1 MPQLLFATRLL
12 RVHLLMFA
20 LVFTW
25 CLLSQATPAQALE
38 RNTVFLPFKINAS
51 EPGQL
56 TDAADKALELEAK
69 TKGMSMLS
77 RAEAGRYINY
87 ADAWPPPR
95 AALEAAAQAAGADF
109 VGVGSITQLGRRISV
124 DAAIFDAVTAKA
136 PHTAYRVGE
145 SQQDLSRLTAEV
157 MGDLL
162 TYSNKTFTVSSITA
176 VGNTRIDTG
185 AILQK
190 IATKPGDLYDPV
202 VLREDI
208 KSVFSMGFF
217 DNVEVEV
224 EDESDGKAVVFR
236 VVEKPLINEVVI
248 TGAAAI
254 KEQEIRDAAGITA
267 NSIINPAKVNEAAE
281 KIREL
286 YKSKG
291 YYTAEVQSSIEN
303 TEDGA
308 SIVRF
313 DIQERDKVVI
323 RQVNFSG
330 NEHFSDGDLRDAIQ
344 TSTRSWW
351 ISWLTGSGI
360 LRMDVLHQDMERIT
374 AFYHNHGYLDA
385 KVGEPEVAHQDNG
398 LSITFPVEEG
408 QRYRLGTVDIRGDLI
423 KDKTEMLRT
432 LKIRDEEYLNR
443 QTMREDIVR
452 LTDLYAEQG
461 YAYTEINPRINK
473 APTGNRIDLV
483 LDINQGP
490 VVYVNRVEIQGNTR
504 TRDNVIRRDIALEEG
519 SKFDSKALRTSTQ
532 KLNRLDYFE
541 SVNITPKP
549 TMRED
554 LLDVVVDV
562 KEKPTGQFA
571 VGAGYSSSDNL
582 LFMGEI
588 SERNLFGTGN
598 RLALQANTSG
608 KSTRY
613 NLRFTNPRIYD
624 SQVSGSLEGYD
635 WKREYDD
642 YTRDTLGAGFNI
654 GHPLFEEWRIY
665 YGYSISD
672 TDLSDIKPN
681 ASSVILR
688 SKDIHVISEGEL
700 SLVRDTRDKYF
711 SPTKGSRN
719 SITVAYAGGPLGGDA
734 EYTKVEGSSSWYFPM
749 VWQTVFHVK
758 GAAGQAFEN
767 KDDKLPVYEHFYLGG
782 MNSIRGFESAKISPR
797 DPITGERIGGDKM
810 WYVNLGIL
818 FPLVKD
824 MGLDGEIFTD
834 FGNVYD
840 VDDDWDFSE
849 YKKAAGFGINWA
861 SPLGPL
867 RMALGF
873 NLDKKEGEDSSTWD
887 FSIGGTF

>member
-1 MPQLLFATRLL
+1 MPRHRLAIRLL
-12 RVHLLMFA
+12 SARLPLITM
-20 LVFTW
+20 LFTFS
-25 CLLSQATPAQALE
+25 LLSQGQLAQALE
-38 RNTVFLPFKINAS
+38 NNTVFLPFKINAS
-51 EPGQL
+51 DQAQL
-56 TDAADKALELEAK
+56 TEAADKALALEAQA
-69 TKGMSMLS
+69 KGMTVLS
-77 RAEAGRYINY
+77 RAEAQRYVNY
-87 ADAWPPPR
+87 AGTWPPPR
-95 AALEAAAQAAGADF
+95 AALEAVAQAAGSDF

-145 SQQDLSRLTAEV
+145 SAQELPRLTTEV

-162 TYSNKTFTVSSITA
+162 TYSNKTFTVSSISAT
-176 VGNTRIDTG
+176 GNSRIDSG

-208 KSVFSMGFF
+208 KSVFSMGYF

-224 EDESDGKAVVFR
+224 EDESEGKAVVFR
-236 VVEKPLINEVVI
+236 VVEKPLINEVVV

-254 KEQEIRDAAGITA
+254 KEEEIREAAGITA

-291 YYTAEVQSSIEN
+291 YYTAAVQSNIE
-303 TEDGA
+303 TSEDGA

-313 DIQERDKVVI
+313 DIQENDKVVI
-323 RQVNFSG
+323 REISFTG
-330 NEHFSDGDLRDAIQ
+330 NEHYSDGDLRDAIQ
-344 TSTRSWW
+344 TATRSWW

-360 LRMDVLHQDMERIT
+360 LRMDVLHQDMERVT
-374 AFYHNHGYLDA
+374 AFYHNNGYLDA
-385 KVGEPEVAHQDNG
+385 KVGEPTVEHQDDG
-398 LSITFPVEEG
+398 LHISFPVEEG
-408 QRYRLGTVDIRGDLI
+408 PRYRLGTVDLRGDLV
-423 KDKTEMLRT
+423 KDKNEMLRS

-452 LTDLYAEQG
+452 LTDVYAEQG
-461 YAYTEINPRINK
+461 YAYAEITPRINR
-473 APTGNRIDLV
+473 AQSGNRIDLV
-483 LDINQGP
+483 LDVKQGP

-562 KEKPTGQFA
+562 KEKATGQFA

-624 SQVSGSLEGYD
+624 SQVSGSIEGYD
-635 WKREYDD
+635 WEREYDD
-642 YTRDTLGAGFNI
+642 YTRDTLGAGFDI

-672 TDLSDIKPN
+672 TDLSDIRPD
-681 ASSVILR
+681 SSAVILR
-688 SKDIHVISEGEL
+688 SKDIHVVSEGEL

-749 VWQTVFHVK
+749 VWSTVFHVK

-810 WYVNLGIL
+810 WYVNLGII

-824 MGLDGEIFTD
+824 MGLDGELFTD

-840 VDDDWDFSE
+840 VDDDWDISD
-849 YKKAAGFGINWA
+849 YKKAAGFGVNWA

-873 NLDKKEGEDSSTWD
+873 NLDKKDDEDSSTWD
-887 FSIGGTF
+887 FSIGGSF

>member
-1 MPQLLFATRLL
+1 MSQHRLATRLVSIPFCL
-12 RVHLLMFA
+12 TILL
-20 LVFTW
+20 LSC
-25 CLLSQATPAQALE
+25 CLLCQTGTAQALE
-38 RNTVFLPFKINAS
+38 RNTVFLPFKINADDRAR
-51 EPGQL
+51 L
-56 TDAADKALELEAK
+56 TEAADKSLELEAK
-69 TKGMSMLS
+69 SKGMTVLS
-77 RAEAGRYINY
+77 RAEAQRHIDYTGV
-87 ADAWPPPR
+87 WPPPR
-95 AALEAAAQAAGADF
+95 AALEAVAQAAGASF
-109 VGVGSITQLGRRISV
+109 VGVGSVTQLGRRISV
-124 DAAIFDAVTAKA
+124 DSAIFDAVTTEA
-136 PHTAYRVGE
+136 PHAAYREGE
-145 SQQDLSRLTAEV
+145 SIQELPRLTAEI
-157 MGDLL
+157 MRDLL
-162 TYSNKTFTVSSITA
+162 TYSNKTFTVSSISAT
-176 VGNTRIDTG
+176 GNVRIDSG

-190 IATKPGDLYDPV
+190 ISTKAGDLYDPA

-208 KSVFSMGFF
+208 KSVFSMGYF
-217 DNVEVEV
+217 DNVEVDVQDDGE
-224 EDESDGKAVVFR
+224 GKAVVFQ
-236 VVEKPLINEVVI
+236 VVEKPLINEVLI
-248 TGAAAI
+248 TGAGAI
-254 KEQEIRDAAGITA
+254 KEEEVREAAGITA

-291 YYTAEVQSSIEN
+291 YYN
-303 TEDGA
+303 TEVNSGIETTNDGA

-313 DIQERDKVVI
+313 DIQEKDKVVI
-323 RQVNFSG
+323 REVGFSG
-330 NEHFSDGDLRDAIQ
+330 NEHFSDGDLRDVIQ
-344 TSTRSWW
+344 TAKRSWW
-351 ISWLTGSGI
+351 ISWLTGTGI
-360 LRMDVLHQDMERIT
+360 LRMDVLQQDMERVA

-385 KVGEPEVAHQDNG
+385 KIGEPAITEKEDG
-398 LSITFPVEEG
+398 LYIDFSVEEG
-408 QRYRLGTVDIRGDLI
+408 MRYRVGTVDIRGDLI
-423 KDKTEMLRT
+423 KDKRELIHS

-443 QTMREDIVR
+443 QTLREDMAR

-461 YAYTEINPRINK
+461 YAYAEVSPKINK
-473 APTGNRIDLV
+473 SQTGNRIDLV
-483 LDINQGP
+483 LDIAQGP

-504 TRDNVIRRDIALEEG
+504 TRDNVIRRDISLEEG

-598 RLALQANTSG
+598 RLSLQANASG

-624 SQVSGSLEGYD
+624 SQVSGSVEVYD
-635 WKREYDD
+635 WTREYDD
-642 YTRDTLGAGFNI
+642 YTRETLGTGFSV

-665 YGYSISD
+665 YGYSLSD
-672 TDLSDIKPN
+672 TDLSDISAD

-700 SLVRDTRDKYF
+700 SLVRDTRDKFF
-711 SPTKGSRN
+711 SPTSGSRN
-719 SITVAYAGGPLGGDA
+719 SITVAYAGGPLGGDG
-734 EYTKVEGSSSWYFPM
+734 EYTKLEGSSSWYFPM

-758 GAAGQAFEN
+758 GAAGQVFEN
-767 KDDKLPVYEHFYLGG
+767 EDGKLPVYEHFYLGG
-782 MNSIRGFESAKISPR
+782 MNSIRGFESASISPL

-810 WYVNLGIL
+810 WYVNLGII

-824 MGLDGEIFTD
+824 LGLDGELFTD
-834 FGNVYD
+834 FGNVYA
-840 VDDDWDFSE
+840 VDDDWDFGE
-849 YKKAAGFGINWA
+849 YKKAAGVGVNWA

-873 NLDKKEGEDSSTWD
+873 NLDKQEGEDSSTWD
-887 FSIGGTF
+887 FSIGGSF

>member
-1 MPQLLFATRLL
+1 MPQHRLATRFVSIPLLFLL
-12 RVHLLMFA
+12 LSC
-20 LVFTW
+20 
-25 CLLSQATPAQALE
+25 CLLCQVGTARALE
-38 RNTVFLPFKINAS
+38 RNTVFLPFKINAGEQS
-51 EPGQL
+51 RLAES
-56 TDAADKALELEAK
+56 ADKALELEAK
-69 TKGMSMLS
+69 AKGMAMLS
-77 RAEAGRYINY
+77 RAEAQRHIDY
-87 ADAWPPPR
+87 AGVWPPPR
-95 AALEAAAQAAGADF
+95 AALEAVAQATGAGF
-109 VGVGSITQLGRRISV
+109 VGVGSVTQLGRRISV
-124 DAAIFDAVTAKA
+124 DSAIFDAVSAKA
-136 PHTAYRVGE
+136 PHTAYREGA
-145 SQQDLSRLTAEV
+145 SAQDLPRLTAEV
-157 MGDLL
+157 IRDLL
-162 TYSNKTFTVSSITA
+162 TYSNKPFTVSSITA
-176 VGNTRIDTG
+176 TGNVRIDTG

-190 IATKPGDLYDPV
+190 ISTKAGDLYDPV

-208 KSVFSMGFF
+208 KSVFSMGYF
-217 DNVEVEV
+217 DNVEVDV
-224 EDESDGKAVVFR
+224 QDEGEGKAVVFQ
-236 VVEKPLINEVVI
+236 VVEKPLITEVVI
-248 TGAAAI
+248 TGAGTI
-254 KEQEIRDAAGITA
+254 KEEEVREAAGITA

-291 YYTAEVQSSIEN
+291 YYN
-303 TEDGA
+303 TEVHSAIESADNGT

-313 DIQERDKVVI
+313 DIQEKDKVVI
-323 RQVNFSG
+323 REVSFSG
-330 NEHFSDGDLRDAIQ
+330 NEHFSDGDLRDVIQ
-344 TSTRSWW
+344 TAKRSWW

-360 LRMDVLHQDMERIT
+360 LRMDVLQQDMERVA

-385 KVGEPEVAHQDNG
+385 RIGEPAITEKEDG
-398 LSITFPVEEG
+398 LYIDFPVEEG
-408 QRYRLGTVDIRGDLI
+408 MRYRVGTVDIRGDLI
-423 KDKTEMLRT
+423 RDKAELLHS

-443 QTMREDIVR
+443 QTLREDMAR

-461 YAYTEINPRINK
+461 YAYAEVNPRIDK
-473 APTGNRIDLV
+473 AQSGNRIDL
-483 LDINQGP
+483 LLEIAQGP
-490 VVYVNRVEIQGNTR
+490 EVYVNRVEIQGNTR

-541 SVNITPKP
+541 SVNITPRP

-554 LLDVVVDV
+554 LLDVIVDV

-598 RLALQANTSG
+598 RLSLQANTSG

-613 NLRFTNPRIYD
+613 SVRFTNPRIYD
-624 SQVSGSLEGYD
+624 SQVSGSLEGYQ
-635 WKREYDD
+635 WTREYDD
-642 YTRDTLGAGFNI
+642 YTRETLGGGINV

-665 YGYSISD
+665 YGYSLSD
-672 TDLSDIKPN
+672 TDLSDISPN

-688 SKDIHVISEGEL
+688 SKDIHVVSEGEL

-711 SPTKGSRN
+711 SPTSGSRN
-719 SITVAYAGGPLGGDA
+719 SITVAYAGGPLGGDG
-734 EYTKVEGSSSWYFPM
+734 EYTKLEGSSSWYFPM

-758 GAAGQAFEN
+758 AAAGQAFEN
-767 KDDKLPVYEHFYLGG
+767 EDNKLPVYEHFYLGG

-797 DPITGERIGGDKM
+797 DPVTGERIGGDKM
-810 WYVNLGIL
+810 WYANVAII

-824 MGLDGEIFTD
+824 LGLDGELFTD
-834 FGNVYD
+834 FGNVYA
-840 VDDDWDFSE
+840 VEDDWDFGD

-873 NLDKKEGEDSSTWD
+873 NLDKQEGEDSSTWD
-887 FSIGGTF
+887 FSIGGSF

>member
-1 MPQLLFATRLL
+1 MPQHRSAIRFITSQLPL
-12 RVHLLMFA
+12 
-20 LVFTW
+20 LVFVLSFG
-25 CLLSQATPAQALE
+25 LLSQAQPAQALE
-38 RNTVFLPFKINAS
+38 GNTIFLPFKINAS
-51 EPGQL
+51 EQSQL
-56 TDAADKALELEAK
+56 ANSADKALELEAK
-69 TKGMSMLS
+69 AKGMNMLS
-77 RAEAGRYINY
+77 RTEAQRHVNY
-87 ADAWPPPR
+87 AGTWPPPR
-95 AALEAAAQAAGADF
+95 AALEAVAQAAGADY

-124 DAAIFDAVTAKA
+124 DAAIFDAVSSKA
-136 PHTAYRVGE
+136 PHSAYRVGE
-145 SQQDLSRLTAEV
+145 SAQELQKLTGEI

-162 TYSNKTFTVSSITA
+162 TYSNKTFTVSSISAT
-176 VGNTRIDTG
+176 GNSRIDTG

-208 KSVFSMGFF
+208 KSVFSMGYF

-224 EDESDGKAVVFR
+224 QDESSGKAVLFR

-248 TGAAAI
+248 TGAAAV
-254 KEQEIRDAAGITA
+254 KEADIREAAGITA
-267 NSIINPAKVNEAAE
+267 NTIINPAKVNEATE
-281 KIREL
+281 KILEL

-291 YYTAEVQSSIEN
+291 YYTAEVQSSIES
-303 TEDGA
+303 TDDGA

-313 DIQERDKVVI
+313 DIQEQDKVVI
-323 RQVNFSG
+323 RQVGFSG
-330 NEHFSDGDLRDAIQ
+330 NENFSDSDLRDAIQ
-344 TSTRSWW
+344 TSKRSWW

-360 LRMDVLHQDMERIT
+360 LRMDVLQQDMERVA

-385 KVGEPEVAHQDNG
+385 RVGEPTVAQEEDG
-398 LSITFPVEEG
+398 LHITFPVEEG
-408 QRYRLGTVDIRGDLI
+408 PRYRLGTVDLRGDLI
-423 KDKTEMLRT
+423 NDKTEMLRS
-432 LKIRDEEYLNR
+432 LKIRDEEFLNR

-461 YAYTEINPRINK
+461 YAYAEISPRINK
-473 APTGNRIDLV
+473 APTGNRIDLAF
-483 LDINQGP
+483 DINQGP

-504 TRDNVIRRDIALEEG
+504 TRDNVIRRDIALGEG
-519 SKFDSKALRTSTQ
+519 SKFDSKALRTSNQ

-571 VGAGYSSSDNL
+571 IGAGYSSSDDL

-588 SERNLFGTGN
+588 SEKNLFGTGN
-598 RLALQANTSG
+598 RLALQANISG

-624 SQVSGSLEGYD
+624 SQVSGSVQAYD

-665 YGYSISD
+665 YGYTISD
-672 TDLSDIKPN
+672 TDLTDIKPN
-681 ASSVILR
+681 ASAVILR
-688 SKDIHVISEGEL
+688 SKDIHLISEGEV
-700 SLVRDTRDKYF
+700 SLVRDTRDKFF

-719 SITVAYAGGPLGGDA
+719 SVTVAYAGGPLGGDA
-734 EYTKVEGSSSWYFPM
+734 EYTRLEGSSSWYFPM

-797 DPITGERIGGDKM
+797 DPVTGERIGGDKM

-818 FPLVKD
+818 FPLVRD
-824 MGLDGEIFTD
+824 MGLDGELFAD

-840 VDDDWDFSE
+840 VDDDWDLSD

-887 FSIGGTF
+887 FSIGGSF